1 MVSYW
6 KSTPLFGVKGER
18 WALFLRASFGFVSL
32 AGNYMAIQMIGLSD
46 ASSIVFS
53 APVFVTFIAFF
64 LLREPLRC
72 TNLLTLVMVI
82 FGIILICKPEILIEH
97 NKVEVIEEEARL
109 IGSVIALVAC
119 LANAMT
125 YITLRKLKKTSS
137 QISIIWFSVV
147 SIIFGVALNA
157 ALFDFNMP
165 QTMLGWGLM
174 LLNGLCGV
182 FGQLLLT
189 LSLKITEAGPVSM
202 ARTMDIGK
210 ASHFCVF
217 FPCLFH
223 NFTSCNFKLI
233 RSLSFQ

>member
-1 MVSYW
+1 MQLVVYLVVSYW

-72 TNLLTLVMVI
+72 TNMLTLIMVI
-82 FGIILICKPEILIEH
+82 FGIILICKPEILIEK
-97 NKVEVIEEEARL
+97 NKVEVIEDQSRL

-147 SIIFGVALNA
+147 SIIFGIALNA
-157 ALFDFNMP
+157 ALFNFNLP
-165 QTMLGWGLM
+165 QTALGWSLM
-174 LLNGLCGV
+174 VLNGLCGV

-202 ARTMDIGK
+202 ARTMDIGEYFLVLS
-210 ASHFCVF
+210 SHSFRQ
-217 FPCLFH
+217 CL
-223 NFTSCNFKLI
+223 
-233 RSLSFQ
+233 